1 MQQISPKE
9 LQQWL
14 QDEAREKPF
23 MLDVREPW
31 EYEYCHLENARLLP
45 MNQVPQQYS
54 DLDKDADIVV
64 ICHHGVRSY
73 QVARFL
79 EHYGFAKV
87 YNLQGG
93 MDGWARDVDPSMRK
107 Y

>member
-1 MQQISPKE
+1 MQQINPQG
-9 LQQWL
+9 LQHWL
-14 QDEAREKPF
+14 QDTAREKPLL
-23 MLDVREPW
+23 LDVREPW
-31 EYEYCHLENARLLP
+31 EYDYCHLDGARLVP
-45 MNQVPQQYS
+45 MNQVPQQYVN
-54 DLDKDADIVV
+54 LDKEADIVV

-79 EHYGFAKV
+79 EHYGFTKV

-93 MDGWARDVDPSMRK
+93 MDGWARDVDPAMRK

>member
-14 QDEAREKPF
+14 QDGAREKPF

-31 EYEYCHLENARLLP
+31 EFEYCHLEDVLLLP
-45 MNQVPQQYS
+45 MNQVPQQYG

-93 MDGWARDVDPSMRK
+93 MDGWARDVDPTMRK